1 MKRLITA
8 LLTGL
13 IVSLGLFWLM
23 QTMLMSNQQSI
34 KKSENLNMME
44 FVRLIRKPPEK
55 PKLKKVPE
63 KKVEKVQEVQEKP
76 QPKKSVPSPKKP
88 VQIQRVVK
96 QVAPEMEAPKLDIPH
111 LDIPMQTAPNAT
123 GPVIGSQSGSVPA
136 KTKGSGDGGTDSK
149 GKGGGGASSG
159 VIPLSRVPPK
169 YPVRAINRHIEG
181 WVKIEFTITTTGKV
195 IDPVV
200 VDAQPADIFDEAALK
215 ALRQWVFKQKIVD
228 GQPVEQRAV
237 QTLQFKLTS

>member
-1 MKRLITA
+1 
-8 LLTGL
+8 
-13 IVSLGLFWLM
+13 
-23 QTMLMSNQQSI
+23 
-34 KKSENLNMME
+34 
-44 FVRLIRKPPEK
+44 
-55 PKLKKVPE
+55 
-63 KKVEKVQEVQEKP
+63 
-76 QPKKSVPSPKKP
+76 
-88 VQIQRVVK
+88 
-96 QVAPEMEAPKLDIPH
+96 
-111 LDIPMQTAPNAT
+111 MQTAPNAT